1 MCLCREI
8 RRDAQR
14 LQNTLM
20 ILYRLE
26 SAALFTV
33 GSYLRVRCGAAFLA
47 VGNQERAKRGLDN
60 PQCHDTDMAV
70 RVGVGALRLLIAQDR
85 AKSDCPR

>member
-1 MCLCREI
+1 MGSMDKTWMSCVRNGI
-8 RRDAQR
+8 SGA
-14 LQNTLM
+14 
-20 ILYRLE
+20 
-26 SAALFTV
+26 FTV
-33 GSYLRVRCGAAFLA
+33 GNYLRVRCGAAFLA
-47 VGNQERAKRGLDN
+47 VGNQERAKKGMDN

>member
-1 MCLCREI
+1 MHS
-8 RRDAQR
+8 D
-14 LQNTLM
+14 
-20 ILYRLE
+20 
-26 SAALFTV
+26 
-33 GSYLRVRCGAAFLA
+33 AAFLA
-47 VGNQERAKRGLDN
+47 VGNQERAKKGMDN